1 MKSNQYPLDSNVSL
15 NDYLL
20 GSDAEDSSKTKNYKI
35 SKILALAP
43 QGSQGPQGPAGQ
55 DGLSAYQIAV
65 NNGFVGTEEEWLA
78 SLQGQSAPASYK
90 VLSGSIYQTGT
101 GIPVFTIRQSTFDGG
116 FTWSRQSAGR
126 YSVASDDLE
135 ITDDYLVFITPGISG
150 TKIMAASKSGSA
162 IAIRAMEITT
172 GAYAD
177 ELNNV
182 SFELRIY
189 PTP

>member
-1 MKSNQYPLDSNVSL
+1 MKTNQYPLDNSVSP
-15 NDYLL
+15 NDFLL
-20 GSDAEDSSKTKNYKI
+20 GSDAEDSSKTKNYRI

-43 QGSQGPQGPAGQ
+43 QGNIGPQGPAGQ

-78 SLQGQSAPASYK
+78 SLQGQSATASYK

-101 GIPVFTIRQSTFDGG
+101 GIPVLSIRESTFDGG

-126 YSVASDDLE
+126 YSVSSDDLE
-135 ITDDYLVFITPGISG
+135 ITDNYLVFITPGISN
-150 TKIMAASKSGSA
+150 TKIMAASKSGST
-162 IAIRAMEITT
+162 IAVRAMEIAT
-172 GAYAD
+172 GTYAD

-182 SFELRIY
+182 SFELRVY